1 MCLCVKDLHK
11 NRGRRRVPLPEVGW
25 QVQPIGPALP
35 HCRTAGLLPPLTL
48 RPFAF
53 IALPL
58 PLGTCVV
65 IRQCGRKMFSPSE
78 VTLSVKLSLTGEP
91 VSAIRGAQ
99 LAIFDIP
106 TTSPPGRTAMPA
118 KRLPPGPV
126 PACSGPPNSRRPEG
140 GRRGS
145 AAGSAGMRPG
155 YDGRTTG
162 VSNSGDHVGGGRR
175 RGASLQGGA
184 ASVPDKGCQP
194 RERLRPVLWFLRCRR
209 HVCRG
214 EAERGDADDTSA
226 A

>member
-1 MCLCVKDLHK
+1 M
-11 NRGRRRVPLPEVGW
+11 
-25 QVQPIGPALP
+25 
-35 HCRTAGLLPPLTL
+35 
-48 RPFAF
+48 
-53 IALPL
+53 
-58 PLGTCVV
+58 VV
-65 IRQCGRKMFSPSE
+65 RQYGRKTFSPSE
-78 VTLSVKLSLTGEP
+78 VTLSVKLSLTGQR

-118 KRLPPGPV
+118 KRLPPDPV
-126 PACSGPPNSRRPEG
+126 PACGGPPTSRCLEG
-140 GRRGS
+140 DRHGS
-145 AAGSAGMRPG
+145 AAGGAGMRPG
-155 YDGRTTG
+155 QDGRTTG
-162 VSNSGDHVGGGRR
+162 VSSSGDHVGGGRR

-209 HVCRG
+209 HVCRR